1 MRTWRSWRGSGGLF
15 DVAPTA
21 SPPLR
26 WEWVR
31 EWWRIYGPVYGD
43 RGRGLRLITVRR
55 GPDLIGV
62 LPLYQRTTRVPGGA
76 RQLRFIST
84 GEAEFEETCAEYL
97 DVLHVPGAAG
107 ECVAAVGRTLTDDRS
122 LPWDQLE
129 LSDISVRSPLIGL
142 RELVVAR
149 GTWSKLREPKM
160 CYISDLTGGFEAY
173 LKRLSQGAR
182 GEARKLLREVER
194 GGMVLELAA
203 SADEADRFFDQ
214 MVELH
219 RNRWTSVGKSGS
231 FSPRHAEFHRSL
243 ARVLVPAGKAV
254 LARLSLEGRTYAVA
268 YGHLAGETYHCYQRG
283 VCMETHPVR
292 SPGTATLLLLMAE
305 LSRRGIVRYDHLADR
320 NPFKERF
327 ATSEDPLAELRI
339 VKPTLRYLATSMG
352 DLAER
357 AAAKAARRVKELWPG
372 GQPGRETEHASLPR
386 EPTTKL

>member
-1 MRTWRSWRGSGGLF
+1 MGIAPSSQAPDGIASGCEAHLITTDAHLEELEREWGALF

-173 LKRLSQGAR
+173 LKRCLKGPGAR
-182 GEARKLLREVER
+182 LGSCSGRSNGGGWSSSWPRAPTRPTGSLIRWSSSTETVGRQSGNPAAFHRVTPSSTAHWLGSWSLRARPYLPGCPWR
-194 GGMVLELAA
+194 GG
-203 SADEADRFFDQ
+203 
-214 MVELH
+214 
-219 RNRWTSVGKSGS
+219 
-231 FSPRHAEFHRSL
+231 
-243 ARVLVPAGKAV
+243 
-254 LARLSLEGRTYAVA
+254 
-268 YGHLAGETYHCYQRG
+268 
-283 VCMETHPVR
+283 
-292 SPGTATLLLLMAE
+292 
-305 LSRRGIVRYDHLADR
+305 
-320 NPFKERF
+320 
-327 ATSEDPLAELRI
+327 
-339 VKPTLRYLATSMG
+339 PTL
-352 DLAER
+352 
-357 AAAKAARRVKELWPG
+357 
-372 GQPGRETEHASLPR
+372 
-386 EPTTKL
+386 